1 MAHRVPQGLEDVS
14 KYPDL
19 IAELLRRKWTEEE
32 VKDAL
37 ANNLLRV
44 LEEVEQVRPLR
55 PEELEVGD
63 GGLGMEE
70 LRSISWQWPK
80 PKASPQRHSFSPCAY
95 FPVLIELLGF
105 GEPLPSQE
113 NFDSRNLN
121 GSVF

>member
-1 MAHRVPQGLEDVS
+1 MAYRVPQGLEDVS

-55 PEELEVGD
+55 PEELEVGEWR
-63 GGLGMEE
+63 LGHGRTQ
-70 LRSISWQWPK
+70 L
-80 PKASPQRHSFSPCAY
+80 
-95 FPVLIELLGF
+95 
-105 GEPLPSQE
+105 
-113 NFDSRNLN
+113 
-121 GSVF
+121 